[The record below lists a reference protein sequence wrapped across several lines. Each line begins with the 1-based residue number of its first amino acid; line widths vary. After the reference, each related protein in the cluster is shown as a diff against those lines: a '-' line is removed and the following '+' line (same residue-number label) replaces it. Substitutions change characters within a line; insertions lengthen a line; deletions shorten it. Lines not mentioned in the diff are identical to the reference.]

1 MIGDARELE
10 RRRAE
15 LVARSAALRAAL
27 ARSAGPVVQ
36 KAAAAD
42 RLVTALRRHPL
53 ISAVAVGAVAF
64 AGARSLLPWLTRAL
78 TLFALLRRI

>member
-1 MIGDARELE
+1 VIGDARELE

-27 ARSAGPVVQ
+27 ARSARPVVQ

-42 RLVTALRRHPL
+42 RLVTALRRPPL